1 MSEKEMLAAAIEY
14 TKRGWVVH
22 PLTRP
27 NDKGNSPG
35 KRPLLSNWQFLT
47 KSPDD
52 LGAYIK
58 KGHNIGLVCGQASD
72 VDALDFDIDL
82 FRGDLLNGSTVNTL
96 SSGHREGRG
105 HLLFQH
111 VDDLFSEKHHFIGIE
126 YFGSNT
132 DGAGSNLVLPPSIH
146 YSGEEY
152 VWYDPEAPLSIVPQK
167 VKDNLKELFKKEDE
181 LHRYF
186 KKCRHCFTK
195 GSKKY
200 DRTDPRSKGIWDRP
214 DSVIVHGMDGRLG
227 VLAIVGE
234 LRAEGCPDDLLHM
247 VCKRFFGKDYSFDQT
262 AEALKHIKPIHP
274 KCQTLR
280 VYLNVE
286 CDGCSWQPQ
295 ESKLPVSTGDHIC
308 GTCFFC
314 PRGGLGN
321 CRNPDSVDG
330 RKKKYVIDTYPA
342 CERYR
347 EKSFSEKGKAEKML
361 SPIEA
366 DPDLVKAMGVY
377 KNNLQLAEEL
387 QKIIPFYFDD
397 SRNYWIWKNDLKY
410 YKLIDETDILSCV
423 RHNSVEYVVNATT
436 KNEIIEGIRITGR
449 ERQVLAIDDSWLHF
463 NDKGYDL
470 KNNQTFEPKPTHFF
484 SAPIPHNIG
493 KSYETPTIDR
503 LFFDWLGDA
512 REILYEIA
520 AYCLLDAYPIH
531 RMFILF
537 GGGRNGKGQFME
549 FLTRLVGKNNTTTT
563 DLELL
568 IKSRFECAKLYKKK
582 LALVGETNFTAIAD
596 TAKLKKITGAD
607 MIGGEFKQKKPFD
620 FYNTAKVVISSNSV
634 PETLDKTDAFYSR
647 TIVLEFSKRFLI
659 ETPIIDTIPEIEY
672 ENFIRRCLDII
683 LPNLLKRGSFVDEGS
698 IEQKT
703 DKYEKLSDPFS
714 TFKDRELIED
724 IDSDIPVWVMREM
737 FMLFC
742 SQNNFRRLNE
752 KEFTQTINRAGI
764 ETKKRRFGEKTWNAV
779 IGFRTRKPYVWDVTD
794 GNKDITD
801 GNKCSTCS
809 TCSTSVDKIYHMG
822 KEGETTG
829 TCGTSGTLK
838 HESEC
843 VATHPPTEMRSRCS
857 TSLPKGLLNEMS
869 SNFTS
874 PTIKLLSS
882 LKENYDVRYRS
893 RPVDH
898 EEYLHILDIFRG
910 SLEVDFE
917 DVTDDEIDESID
929 RYLKYRGWI

>member
-1 MSEKEMLAAAIEY
+1 MNEKEMLAAAIEY

-22 PLTRP
+22 PLTHP

-35 KRPLLSNWQFLT
+35 KRPLLKNWQFLT
-47 KSPDD
+47 KTPDD

-58 KGHNIGLVCGQASD
+58 KGHNLGLVCGKASN

-82 FRGDLLNGSTVNTL
+82 FKGALLNGSTVNTL

-111 VDDLFSEKHHFIGIE
+111 EDDLFSEKHHFIGIE
-126 YFGSNT
+126 YFGNNT
-132 DGAGSNLVLPPSIH
+132 EGAGSNLVLPPSIH

-152 VWYDPEAPLSIVPQK
+152 VWHDPDASLSRIPQK

-181 LHRYF
+181 LHGYF
-186 KKCRHCFTK
+186 KKCRYCFTK

-227 VLAIVGE
+227 ILAIVGE

-247 VCKRFFGKDYSFDQT
+247 VCKRFFGRGYSFDQT
-262 AEALKHIKPIHP
+262 TESLKHIKPIHP

-286 CDGCSWQPQ
+286 CDGCSWAPQ
-295 ESKLPVSTGDHIC
+295 NSDQAVAPVDRIC

-321 CRNPDSVDG
+321 CRNPDIMDEG
-330 RKKKYVIDTYPA
+330 KKKYVIDTYPA
-342 CERYR
+342 CDKYR
-347 EKSFSEKGKAEKML
+347 GKTSKKDRKTRKRL
-361 SPIEA
+361 SPEDA
-366 DPDLVKAMGVY
+366 DLDSDLVKAMGIY

-387 QKIIPFYFDD
+387 QKIIPFYFDA
-397 SRNYWIWKNDLKY
+397 SRNYWMWKGDLKY

-449 ERQVLAIDDSWLHF
+449 ERDVLDIEDTWLHF

-470 KNNQTFEPKPTHFF
+470 SNNQTFDPKPTHFF

-493 KSYETPTIDR
+493 NSYETPTIDR
-503 LFFDWLGDA
+503 LFFDWMGDA
-512 REILYEIA
+512 RDILYEIA

-549 FLTRLVGKNNTTTT
+549 FLTRLVGTNNTTTT

-596 TAKLKKITGAD
+596 TTKLKKITGDD
-607 MIGGEFKQKKPFD
+607 MVGGEFKQKRPFD
-620 FYNTAKVVISSNSV
+620 FYSTAKVVISSNSV

-647 TIVLEFSKRFLI
+647 TIILEFKKRFVI

-672 ENFIRRCLDII
+672 ENFIRRCLDIV

-703 DKYEKLSDPFS
+703 EKYEKLSDPFS

-724 IDSDIPVWVMREM
+724 IDSDIPVWVVREM

-742 SQNNFRRLNE
+742 SQNNFRRLGE

-764 ETKKRRFGEKTWNAV
+764 ETKKRRFGERTWNAV
-779 IGFRTRKPYVWDVTD
+779 IGFRTKKPYVW
-794 GNKDITD
+794 DITD
-801 GNKCSTCS
+801 GNKSSTCS
-809 TCSTSVDKIYHMG
+809 TCSTNVDKIYHIG
-822 KEGETTG
+822 KEVETA
-829 TCGTSGTLK
+829 GTSGTSGTFK

-843 VATHPPTEMRSRCS
+843 AATHTPDKTCSMCS
-857 TSLPKGLLNEMS
+857 TSFSKNTENVT
-869 SNFTS
+869 SNVTLHANN
-874 PTIKLLSS
+874 LLSV
-882 LKENYDVRYRS
+882 LKDNYDSCYRS
-893 RPVDH
+893 KPA
-898 EEYLHILDIFRG
+898 EQEWYLHMIDSMKASLDV
-910 SLEVDFE
+910 EFE
-917 DVTDDEIDESID
+917 GVTEGEIDDSIEK
-929 RYLKYRGWI
+929 YLKYRGWI